1 MSIPNIGELARVI
14 ICMLR
19 LSLSILMLFCY
30 YWDVIDI
37 EHGSSLWCTTHW
49 LDTLIYC
56 RLAATI
62 ALTSSL
68 QRHIINIFFFV
79 VGTINISTLSNFEV
93 YNTVVLTIISCCAL
107 HLQHLFID
115 WLQICSLKW
124 HLPSS
129 PTSQALVTTILFS
142 VPISSALFGF
152 HIQVTLVSVFLY
164 LTYLIWHDALKI
176 HLHYHKCQGFLL
188 PYGWIRYTYIQTM
201 YLYAFIS

>member
-142 VPISSALFGF
+142 VFMSSALLHFTYKWYHRVF
-152 HIQVTLVSVFLY
+152 VFLSDLVSIILSNFIHVVVNDQYSEWIWSCMKNIFFL
-164 LTYLIWHDALKI
+164 H
-176 HLHYHKCQGFLL
+176 FL
-188 PYGWIRYTYIQTM
+188 PQ
-201 YLYAFIS
+201 